1 MSKRIILILITRLF
15 DTLNV
20 SLKYKILKRYK
31 MKVVIYAR
39 VSTNS
44 QDYKRQTEEL
54 LEFSQTQ
61 NYEVVKI
68 FEEKISGGKTNEKR
82 PQLMNMIHFIKT
94 NKMNKV
100 LCWELSRLGRNTI
113 EVLKTIQLLNE
124 NCISLYI
131 KNHNIETLN
140 DKCEVNPMSQFL
152 IQILTSVSEMEKT
165 QIRQRIKSGYDS
177 FRKNGGKVGRKKG
190 FKKDTETLL
199 TEHKDVVKLLK
210 QGYSVRKTMKLT
222 DKSSGTVQKIRML
235 LNLSNT

>member
-1 MSKRIILILITRLF
+1 
-15 DTLNV
+15 
-20 SLKYKILKRYK
+20 
-31 MKVVIYAR
+31 MKVVIYSR

-54 LEFSQTQ
+54 LEFSKTM
-61 NYEVVKI
+61 NYEVVSI
-68 FEEKISGGKTNEKR
+68 FEEKISGGKTNEER
-82 PQLMNMIHFIKT
+82 PELMKMIDFIKS
-94 NKMNKV
+94 NKIDKV

-140 DKCEVNPMSQFL
+140 DKCEINPMSQFL
-152 IQILTSVSEMEKT
+152 IQILTSVSELEKT
-165 QIRQRIKSGYDS
+165 QIRQRIKSGYES
-177 FRKNGGKVGRKKG
+177 YRKNGGKVGRKEG
-190 FKKDTETLL
+190 FKKDNETLL

-222 DKSSGTVQKIRML
+222 DKSSGTIQKIKKII
-235 LNLSNT
+235 S

>member
-1 MSKRIILILITRLF
+1 
-15 DTLNV
+15 
-20 SLKYKILKRYK
+20 

-39 VSTNS
+39 VSTSN

-54 LEFSQTQ
+54 IEFSKKN
-61 NYEVVKI
+61 NYDVVNI
-68 FEEKISGGKTNEKR
+68 FEEKISGGKTNEER
-82 PQLMNMIHFIKT
+82 PQLMKMVDFIKT
-94 NKMNKV
+94 NKIDKV

-140 DKCEVNPMSQFL
+140 EKCEVNPMSQFL

-177 FRKNGGKVGRKKG
+177 FRKNGGKVGRKDG
-190 FKKDTETLL
+190 FKKNEETLL
-199 TEHKDVVKLLK
+199 TEHKDIVKLLK
-210 QGYSVRKTMKLT
+210 QGMSVRKTMKLT
-222 DKSSGTVQKIRML
+222 DKSSGTVQKIKKML
-235 LNLSNT
+235 PH

>member
-1 MSKRIILILITRLF
+1 
-15 DTLNV
+15 
-20 SLKYKILKRYK
+20 
-31 MKVVIYAR
+31 MKVVIYSR

-54 LEFSQTQ
+54 LEFSKNM
-61 NYEVVKI
+61 NYEVVSI
-68 FEEKISGGKTNEKR
+68 FEEKISGGKKNEER
-82 PQLMNMIHFIKT
+82 PELMKMINFIKK
-94 NKMNKV
+94 NKIDKV

-140 DKCEVNPMSQFL
+140 DKCEINPMSQFL

-165 QIRQRIKSGYDS
+165 QIRQRIKSGYES
-177 FRKNGGKVGRKKG
+177 YRKNGGKVGRKEG

-199 TEHKDVVKLLK
+199 TQHKDVVKLLK

-222 DKSSGTVQKIRML
+222 DKSSGTIQKIKKL
-235 LNLSNT
+235 ISE

>member
-1 MSKRIILILITRLF
+1 
-15 DTLNV
+15 
-20 SLKYKILKRYK
+20 

-54 LEFSQTQ
+54 LEFSQAQ

-68 FEEKISGGKTNEKR
+68 FEEKISGGKTNEER
-82 PQLMNMIHFIKT
+82 PQLMKMVDFIKS
-94 NKMNKV
+94 NKIHKV

-140 DKCEVNPMSQFL
+140 DKCEINPMSQFL

-177 FRKNGGKVGRKKG
+177 FRKNGGKVGRKEG
-190 FKKDTETLL
+190 FKKDNETLL
-199 TEHKDVVKLLK
+199 NEHKDIVKLLK

-222 DKSSGTVQKIRML
+222 DKSSGTVQKLKKIL
-235 LNLSNT
+235 KINNSNE

>member
-1 MSKRIILILITRLF
+1 MR
-15 DTLNV
+15 
-20 SLKYKILKRYK
+20 
-31 MKVVIYAR
+31 VVIYSR

-54 LEFSQTQ
+54 LEFSNTM
-61 NYEVVKI
+61 NYEVVST
-68 FEEKISGGKTNEKR
+68 FEEKISGGKTNEER
-82 PQLMNMIHFIKT
+82 PELMKMINYIKS
-94 NKMNKV
+94 NKIDKV
-100 LCWELSRLGRNTI
+100 LCWELSRIGRNTI

-140 DKCEVNPMSQFL
+140 DKCEINPMSQFL

-165 QIRQRIKSGYDS
+165 QIRQRIKSGYES
-177 FRKNGGKVGRKKG
+177 FRKNGGKVGRKEG
-190 FKKDTETLL
+190 FKKDNETLL

-222 DKSSGTVQKIRML
+222 DKSSGTIQKIKKIII
-235 LNLSNT
+235 